1 MQPISQ
7 NTKRTLVR
15 TAVVLAVLFAAIQFV
30 PCSKGPKNDAPVRTI
45 NQSDVGEPRIV
56 AILNRSCLDCHSD
69 QTHWPWYS
77 RIAPASWILHR
88 DVKRGRAKLNF
99 SQWSK
104 PPAVRARMEIC
115 DAVSDGSMPLPA
127 YALLHH
133 DARLSKQDVASI
145 CQWASDSPTRT
156 LKYARAPR
164 VGETHST
171 RKGR

>member
-1 MQPISQ
+1 MHPISQ
-7 NTKRTLVR
+7 NTKRTLRR
-15 TAVVLAVLFAAIQFV
+15 TAVALAVLIAGIQFV
-30 PCSKGPKNDAPVRTI
+30 PCSTGPENNAPMRMI
-45 NQSDVGEPRIV
+45 KQSDVGGPRIA
-56 AILNRSCLDCHSD
+56 AILDRSCMDCHSD

-88 DVKRGRAKLNF
+88 DVKLGRAKLNF

-104 PPAVRARMEIC
+104 PPAVRARKEIC

-145 CQWASDSPTRT
+145 YQWASDSSTRT
-156 LKYARAPR
+156 LEYARVPG
-164 VGETHST
+164 VGEAHST
-171 RKGR
+171 RK